1 MIDFACKKLDL
12 NEVMRCGFGITKTE
26 QELLNFLINSDWRTA
41 SHVAKHLG
49 ISLATA
55 QRSLKNLH
63 EKNLIERMQLNLD
76 KGGYLFSYRARDK
89 SFIKSEIKII
99 LDGWIKNVD
108 SSLQKW

>member
-26 QELLNFLINSDWRTA
+26 QELLFFLFKHELSTA
-41 SHVAKHLG
+41 NEIADNLN

-63 EKNLIERMQLNLD
+63 VKGLVERRQQNLEL
-76 KGGYLFSYRARDK
+76 GGYLFFYKAKDK
-89 SFIKSEIKII
+89 DFIKTELKQI
-99 LDGWIKNVD
+99 LDGWIENVEA
-108 SSLQKW
+108 SLDKW